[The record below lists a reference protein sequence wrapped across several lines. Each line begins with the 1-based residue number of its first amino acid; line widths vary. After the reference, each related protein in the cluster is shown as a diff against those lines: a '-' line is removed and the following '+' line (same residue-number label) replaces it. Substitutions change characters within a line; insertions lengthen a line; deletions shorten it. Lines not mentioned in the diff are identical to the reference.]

1 MAAARSNRRRFQTA
15 GLRPELKKRD
25 RTIMKTKSVAMPA
38 LAATA
43 AAALF
48 LAGAA
53 LTNHASAQTPAPQ
66 KATPAAT
73 RTGTAKAANEKTAGE
88 TFKNVT
94 TPTLRGL
101 TVADFM
107 GAMGVISADLG
118 LDCADCHPGA
128 GSDKADFVIDTPQ
141 KIMTRKMVNMVAA
154 INKENFGGT
163 QNVTC
168 WTCHHG
174 KEKPATTIT
183 LDKL

>member
-1 MAAARSNRRRFQTA
+1 MN
-15 GLRPELKKRD
+15 KKS
-25 RTIMKTKSVAMPA
+25 IAMPA

-53 LTNHASAQTPAPQ
+53 LTSHASAQTPAP
-66 KATPAAT
+66 K
-73 RTGTAKAANEKTAGE
+73 KAAPKAAEKNAGE

-94 TPTLRGL
+94 TPALKVL

-128 GSDKADFVIDTPQ
+128 GSDKANFVIDTPQ
-141 KIMTRKMVNMVAA
+141 KITARKMINMVSA
-154 INKENFGGT
+154 INKE
-163 QNVTC
+163 QLR
-168 WTCHHG
+168 WHPERHLLDLPPRQRKARHHHHSRQ
-174 KEKPATTIT
+174 A
-183 LDKL
+183 LRRAQ